1 MNTPAPVADAPFR
14 DTHFPSARMRVETR
28 PDGTLIIEPVE
39 SLPPFVPN
47 VPQAFIA
54 QSKLCPDKTYLA
66 ERPTPGAPWRH
77 LSYRETRLKMEAAAE
92 WLLDR
97 KIPRDRSL
105 LILSGNSQSHAIMKF
120 GAMSARVPVCP
131 VSVNYALMGGDY
143 GRLRHVIELIRPAV
157 VFAEQTALFA
167 AALDTLD
174 FGDAVIV
181 TDDPKLLKRDA
192 IATAAVLATRAT
204 PAVAR
209 SIADLDPDEPS
220 LYMLTSGSTS
230 MPKAVIQTQRMLA
243 ANIAQGVHV
252 LGATAGWNDVMLDWL
267 PWNHVA
273 GGTQMLGIALSGGTL
288 YIDGGKPMPGLF
300 DESIRNLKEIA
311 VRYYSN
317 VPAGYA
323 MLADAL
329 ESDADMRRMFFSQMN
344 LLLYGGAGLPQS
356 LYDRLQRLAVQTV
369 GRRIFFTT
377 GYGATESTSGCMAIY
392 FHSEKVGI
400 GLPMPGLRIKLIP
413 SGDRY
418 ELRMFGPMVTPG
430 YLRMPEKAKE
440 LFDDEGYLKIG
451 DTTRFHD
458 PADVHQGLAFAG
470 RLAEEFKLATG
481 AWVHGGAL
489 RAQIV
494 QACGGLVA
502 DALVCGENQEYLGA
516 LLWPSLPACRRLL
529 GVEAERLDPAELLAH
544 PRVREAVRAALAA
557 HNAAN
562 PGSSARIS
570 RCAWL
575 LEPPSSNRHEISDKG
590 TINQNIA
597 LRRRAAQ
604 VAALYA
610 EPPRADVI
618 LISH

>member
-1 MNTPAPVADAPFR
+1 
-14 DTHFPSARMRVETR
+14 
-28 PDGTLIIEPVE
+28 LLIEPVE
-39 SLPPFVPN
+39 SLAAFVPN
-47 VPQAFIA
+47 VPEAFIA
-54 QSKLCPDKTYLA
+54 QSMTCPDRTFLA

-77 LSYRETRLKMEAAAE
+77 LSYRDMRLRVEAAAE
-92 WLLDR
+92 WLLQR
-97 KIPRDRSL
+97 QIPRDRSL
-105 LILSGNSQSHAIMKF
+105 LILSGNSQLHAILKF
-120 GAMSARVPVCP
+120 AAMSARVPVCP

-157 VFAEQTALFA
+157 VFAEHTAVYKS
-167 AALDTLD
+167 ALETLD

-192 IATAAVLATRAT
+192 IATATVLATRAT

-209 SIADLDPDEPS
+209 SIARIDPDEPS

-243 ANIAQGVHV
+243 ANIAQGMHV

-300 DESIRNLKEIA
+300 DESVRNLKEIS
-311 VRYYSN
+311 VRYYAN

-329 ESDADMRRMFFSQMN
+329 ESDADLRRTFFSEMR

-369 GRRIFFTT
+369 GRRIFFTS

-392 FHSEKVGI
+392 FQSEQVGI

-413 SGDRY
+413 NGDRY
-418 ELRMFGPMVTPG
+418 ELRMHGPMVTPG
-430 YLRMPEKAKE
+430 YLRMPEKSTE
-440 LFDDEGYLKIG
+440 LFDDEGYLRIG
-451 DTTRFHD
+451 DTARFHD
-458 PADVHQGLAFAG
+458 PDDIHQGLAFAG

-494 QACGGLVA
+494 QACAGLVA
-502 DALVCGENQEYLGA
+502 DALVCGENRDYLGA
-516 LLWPSLPACRRLL
+516 LLWPSIPACRRLI
-529 GVEAERLDPAELLAH
+529 GAEAERMELAEIVAH

-562 PGSSARIS
+562 PGSSARIT

-575 LEPPSSNRHEISDKG
+575 LEPPNSNAHEISDKG
-590 TINQNIA
+590 TINQNVG
-597 LRRRAAQ
+597 LRRRAPQ

-610 EPPRADVI
+610 EPPRPDVI
-618 LISH
+618 LISSFP